1 MAKNL
6 WLLMISTT
14 RIMDKKQ
21 VSLHNTIVAIATAQ
35 GISSI
40 SIIRISGEGALAIA
54 VKLSHL
60 HDITPRYA
68 HLTTLYT
75 SDNEPIDKAIMLYFS
90 APNSFTGEEI
100 VEFQCHG
107 GMIVSQ
113 EILDTILSYGVRL
126 AEPGEFSKRAFLNGK
141 IDLTE
146 AEAISKLIEAKSVDA
161 AKILARQLKGEL
173 KDFIENSR
181 EGLLKSLA
189 YSEVM
194 IDYAEED
201 IPNDIMQNILI
212 QLDDLTLEIET
223 IVDAS
228 HRRRGLIDGFKV
240 AIIGKP
246 NVGKSSL
253 LNALLN
259 YDRAIVSEIAGTT
272 RDTIEEEVRIGTHI
286 IRLVDTAGIRD
297 SNDTIEKIGIERS
310 LSSIEDA
317 DIIIALFDYA
327 RSYDEEDE
335 KIISLLENQKGKHI
349 IVALNKFDLINKFEI
364 QKLNKFNPLKVSAKK
379 SFVKLTQELALL
391 LDNIGEGEE
400 LMLISTRQI
409 EAVKKA
415 KNEIVEAKKPLLDGE
430 LEFFSYHLQEAVKAL
445 SSISKPYDSEEIL
458 DKMFGEFCLGK

>member
-1 MAKNL
+1 MTSILSK
-6 WLLMISTT
+6 
-14 RIMDKKQ
+14 MDSQ
-21 VSLHNTIVAIATAQ
+21 EASFSNTIVAIATAQ

-40 SIIRISGEGALAIA
+40 SIIRISGDGALDIGY
-54 VKLSHL
+54 KLSHL
-60 HDITPRYA
+60 EDIRPRYA
-68 HLTTLYT
+68 HLTSLYT
-75 SDNEPIDKAIMLYFS
+75 REEQLIDKAIMIYFA

-113 EILDTILSYGVRL
+113 EVLDTILSYGVRL

-173 KDFIENSR
+173 KNFVDENK
-181 EGLLKSLA
+181 EALLKSLA

-201 IPNDIMQNILI
+201 IPDDIMQNIVQ
-212 QLDDLTLEIET
+212 QLDDLSVKIET

-228 HRRRGLIDGFKV
+228 NRRRGLMDGFKV

-253 LNALLN
+253 LNALLS
-259 YDRAIVSEIAGTT
+259 YDRAIVSDIAGTT
-272 RDTIEEEVRIGTHI
+272 RDTIEEQVRIGTHI

-297 SNDTIEKIGIERS
+297 SEDTIEKIGIERS

-327 RSYDEEDE
+327 GSYDNED
-335 KIISLLENQKGKHI
+335 KNILNLLENVQDKHI
-349 IVALNKFDLINKFEI
+349 IVALNKSDLEHSFDTKFLAKYDFLE
-364 QKLNKFNPLKVSAKK
+364 VSAKK
-379 SFVKLTQELALL
+379 SFIKLTHHLESL
-391 LDNIGEGEE
+391 LDSIGEGEE

-409 EAVKKA
+409 EAVTKA
-415 KNEIVEAKKPLLDGE
+415 KNAIEEARKPLLNGE
-430 LEFFSYHLQEAVKAL
+430 LEFFSYHLQEAVKAI